1 MCAPTGSRTPVLALR
16 GPRPRPLDDESLRR
30 QNTASRC
37 AKILPCSLAPKV
49 NAHRVRRGGGTIP
62 IRIKNLFTSGQ
73 PSNILEAP
81 DLTPVLFSSP
91 PYLMQAMPKDTRSQ
105 RITIIFTDPKS
116 VDEMKGWLKPY
127 SPLVQIN
134 AFNSLRVA
142 VPMLEKFPAD
152 QLIVADRFPEA
163 SGLSLYK
170 GLRSLSP
177 QAQVYM
183 LAAEQ
188 TPMPELRAAGK
199 PDTGLR
205 YFTRPWDQHS
215 LLTQLEANLVYE
227 SPVYTVATILEES
240 QQREISRQLDE
251 LQESLSARSICLMT
265 DLGQVLAYKGDTGL
279 AQIGKISLLLG
290 GSFAALQQVGLTLGD
305 LGPANSLIQRQSETE
320 DMYVIGVAERALLF
334 LLFPHSQSTPR
345 LGTITYYTRH
355 TVQALAKILS
365 PQANDGASLLAAASA
380 AKAGALAQDQKREAE
395 RLLSFTKA

>member
-1 MCAPTGSRTPVLALR
+1 
-16 GPRPRPLDDESLRR
+16 
-30 QNTASRC
+30 
-37 AKILPCSLAPKV
+37 
-49 NAHRVRRGGGTIP
+49 
-62 IRIKNLFTSGQ
+62 
-73 PSNILEAP
+73 
-81 DLTPVLFSSP
+81 
-91 PYLMQAMPKDTRSQ
+91 MQAMPKDTRSQ

-188 TPMPELRAAGK
+188 TPMPELAAAEK
-199 PDTGLR
+199 QDTGLR

-240 QQREISRQLDE
+240 QQREISLQLDE
-251 LQESLSARSICLMT
+251 LQESLAARSICLMT

-320 DMYVIGVAERALLF
+320 DMYVIGVGERALLF

-355 TVQALAKILS
+355 KVQTLAKILS
-365 PQANDGASLLAAASA
+365 PQAKESVPLLAAAGVEEALNTKFDPLS
-380 AKAGALAQDQKREAE
+380 AKAEAITQEYKKEAE
-395 RLLSFTKA
+395 RLLSFTKALEEGLVTRGLIDRFQTEQQQAVKKIVAHLKGLPAAANGNGQYR